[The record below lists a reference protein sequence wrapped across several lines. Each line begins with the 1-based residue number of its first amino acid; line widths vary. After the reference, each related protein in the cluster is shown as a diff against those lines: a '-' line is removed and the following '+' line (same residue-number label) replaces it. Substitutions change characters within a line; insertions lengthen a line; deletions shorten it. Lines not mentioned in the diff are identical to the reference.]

1 MGSEEVERIKQIFQ
15 NNGSEFQA
23 YEHEPVHTSEDAAR
37 VRKSKLSEGVKA
49 IVVKQRDS
57 QNFYVADVAAD
68 KKVDLKKLAEII
80 GVKAL
85 TMAKPEEVLTITGCE
100 VGGVPPL
107 GHKTNIPIFVDN
119 GVFEN
124 EYNEFNAGLK
134 TYSVRVKTVDFKKT
148 MEELDAK
155 VVEIAI
161 ATTK

>member
-1 MGSEEVERIKQIFQ
+1 MGNEEVERIKEIFQ
-15 NNGSEFQA
+15 NNGSEFQC

-49 IVVKQRDS
+49 IVLKGRDS

-68 KKVDLKKLAEII
+68 KKVDFKKLALAI
-80 GVKAL
+80 GIKTL
-85 TMAKPEEVLTITGCE
+85 TMASAEEVLTITGCE

-107 GHKTNIPIFVDN
+107 GHKTNIPIFVDK

-134 TYSVRVKTVDFKKT
+134 TYSVRVKTINFKKT
-148 MEELDAK
+148 MEQIGAREAEFSK
-155 VVEIAI
+155 
-161 ATTK
+161 